1 MTTEQIKET
10 IIEQILAVAP
20 DIEKEEIE
28 PDANLQRSLEIDS
41 FDFLKVLTALNDEL
55 GVDVPESDY
64 AQVDTLEHM
73 ADYFKARL

>member
-1 MTTEQIKET
+1 MTIEQIKET

>member
-1 MTTEQIKET
+1 MTTEEIKQA
-10 IIEQILAVAP
+10 IIEQILMVAP

-41 FDFLKVLTALNDEL
+41 FDFLKVLTALNEAL
-55 GVDVPESDY
+55 GVDVPETDY